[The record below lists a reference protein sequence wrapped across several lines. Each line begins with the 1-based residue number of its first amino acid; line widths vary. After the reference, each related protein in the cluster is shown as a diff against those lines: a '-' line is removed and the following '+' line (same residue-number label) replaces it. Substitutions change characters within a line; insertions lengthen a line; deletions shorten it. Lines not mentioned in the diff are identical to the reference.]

1 MKGFHIGLRRL
12 CSVILGLVYFIAGML
27 KLMDPVGAGL
37 VVDEYLKFFHL
48 GGLAFASKTLGVA
61 MALLETFLGAALI
74 AGVWRKFVAG
84 VTSILTLAFTALTL
98 ILVIFN
104 PEMDCGCFGEAVHL
118 THMQTFLKNVAL
130 CVLCAGAFLPVR
142 DYGRT
147 RKSKLVAFWLVAVT
161 VLLFTFMSLV
171 SVPLMDFTEFAPGA
185 SLTAD
190 ADAEN
195 IDGGISLNG
204 ENDTKQEYVVI
215 YEKDGQEGAFTLDNL
230 PDSTWTFVRVENVEM
245 SVPDYEQS
253 VPFFYISDAEGNYHN
268 ELLSEGKVMVL
279 SVYDVPGYKDAD
291 KAAQFLRDAEA
302 AGFTAVAVAR
312 EPLPALDAFQSDF
325 KKIITFNRSNGGAT
339 YLEDGEIICKWPAGR
354 LPDSD
359 ELSKVASRN
368 PMEQLVSRSS
378 RRRIAFQGV
387 VLYSLALLLI
397 L

>member
-185 SLTAD
+185 SLTTD

-195 IDGGISLNG
+195 IDAGISLND

-312 EPLPALDAFQSDF
+312 EPLPALDAFQSDY

>member
-195 IDGGISLNG
+195 IDAGISLNG

>member
-195 IDGGISLNG
+195 IDAGISLNG

-312 EPLPALDAFQSDF
+312 EPLPALDAFQSDY

>member
-195 IDGGISLNG
+195 IDAGISLNG
-204 ENDTKQEYVVI
+204 ENDAKQEYFVI
-215 YEKDGQEGAFTLDNL
+215 YEKNGQEGAFTLDNL

-245 SVPDYEQS
+245 SIPDYEQS

-312 EPLPALDAFQSDF
+312 EPLPALDAFLSDY

-339 YLEDGEIICKWPAGR
+339 YLEDGEIICKWPSGR

>member
-48 GGLAFASKTLGVA
+48 GGLAFASKTLGVG
-61 MALLETFLGAALI
+61 MALLETLLGAALI

-195 IDGGISLNG
+195 IDAGISLNG
-204 ENDTKQEYVVI
+204 ENDAKQEYFVI
-215 YEKDGQEGAFTLDNL
+215 YEKNGQEGAFTLDNL

-245 SVPDYEQS
+245 SIPDYEQS

-312 EPLPALDAFQSDF
+312 EPLPALDAFLSDY

-339 YLEDGEIICKWPAGR
+339 YLEDGEIICKWPSGR

>member
-118 THMQTFLKNVAL
+118 THLQTFLKNVAL

>member
-195 IDGGISLNG
+195 IDAGISLND

>member
-171 SVPLMDFTEFAPGA
+171 SVPLMDFTEFAP
-185 SLTAD
+185 
-190 ADAEN
+190 
-195 IDGGISLNG
+195 
-204 ENDTKQEYVVI
+204 
-215 YEKDGQEGAFTLDNL
+215 
-230 PDSTWTFVRVENVEM
+230 
-245 SVPDYEQS
+245 
-253 VPFFYISDAEGNYHN
+253 
-268 ELLSEGKVMVL
+268 
-279 SVYDVPGYKDAD
+279 
-291 KAAQFLRDAEA
+291 
-302 AGFTAVAVAR
+302 
-312 EPLPALDAFQSDF
+312 
-325 KKIITFNRSNGGAT
+325 
-339 YLEDGEIICKWPAGR
+339 
-354 LPDSD
+354 
-359 ELSKVASRN
+359 
-368 PMEQLVSRSS
+368 
-378 RRRIAFQGV
+378 
-387 VLYSLALLLI
+387 
-397 L
+397 